1 MSKDQPF
8 EYVGFWSRVWAAF
21 LDLLVFVFFSVPIL
35 YAIHGREYFK
45 SDVIR
50 RGPVDF
56 LNTFVL
62 ASAVAILFWI
72 ICSATPG
79 KMAGS
84 ARIADAKTGGK
95 PKPRQFLLRYL
106 GYYLSLLPLGVGFLW
121 VAFDSRKQGW
131 HDKLAGTVVIRPK
144 N

>member
-1 MSKDQPF
+1 MAKDQPF
-8 EYVGFWSRVWAAF
+8 EYVGFWARVWAAF
-21 LDLLVFVFFSVPIL
+21 LDMLVFVLFSVPVL

-45 SDVIR
+45 SDVIM

-72 ICSATPG
+72 IYSATPG
-79 KMAGS
+79 KMAS
-84 ARIADAKTGGK
+84 SVKIVDARTGEK
-95 PKPRQFLLRYL
+95 PKPRQFFIRYL
-106 GYYLSLLPLGVGFLW
+106 GYFLSALPLGLGFLW
-121 VAFDSRKQGW
+121 IAIDSRKQGW

-144 N
+144 K